1 MGVDKTATNGA
12 EKRKLYRVIN
22 EDGDYVQ
29 QLPETSAEQVS
40 VKDSDNKF
48 TATDV
53 EGVLKEL
60 DSKIGSLDTGVT
72 GVKGNKETTYR
83 KGNVN
88 LTPANIGAATDTDVN
103 TIKGKIPAAA
113 SSTNQLADKDY
124 VGTTIDNKLTKYPT
138 KTDLQNG
145 LAGKAE
151 TKTYDSYSAFVTAV
165 NALSNSA
172 LKVGYNILIKTLEVP
187 DMWVS
192 AVNATKTTY
201 TYTNDDAIVTA
212 LKTGELKVGYYS
224 FSPLEANKVD
234 FDYTELKNK
243 PKINTNNTLNQPV
256 LSNAELS
263 GTIQLHKIASTGKFD
278 DLVDSPVHQTDTMGE
293 DGLNNSDYT
302 KCGLYHVPV
311 NIDYSPFSLGSKN
324 NVTGMNV
331 PDKMWL
337 SVTIAQE
344 TEDASQGLNTI
355 TQRLVYG
362 DKIAIRSQKY
372 ETSVSTLIWSNWTIY
387 DLSTFAK
394 KTDIPTIPNI
404 EVATAGSGV
413 VSDVAVDS
421 TNKHKLKVTKKAL
434 TNSDLPNSGVT
445 AGTYTAVVVNAKGVV
460 TKGGTAIE
468 FGTASK
474 NTPSA
479 NLMIGGLFF
488 ELQT

>member
-72 GVKGNKETTYR
+72 GVKGDKEATYR

-88 LTPANIGAATDTDVN
+88 ITPANIGAGTATDVDA
-103 TIKGKIPAAA
+103 IKAKIPAEA
-113 SSTNQLADKDY
+113 SSTNKLADKDY
-124 VGTTIDNKLTKYPT
+124 VGATIDNKLTNYPT

-212 LKTGELKVGYYS
+212 LKTGELKVGYFS

-234 FDYTELKNK
+234 YDYNELENK
-243 PKINTNNTLNQPV
+243 PKLNTNNATSQDT
-256 LSNAELS
+256 SASEEIK
-263 GTIQLHKIASTGKFD
+263 GTINLHKIAKTGKFG
-278 DLVDSPVHQTDTMGE
+278 DLLNSPIIETTVTDCNQLTTPAIYKLTGIPTN
-293 DGLNNSDYT
+293 GPALNYTSDTQLWLIVQKYYFEGTEKISQVVITSDY
-302 KCGLYHVPV
+302 LYRREL
-311 NIDYSPFSLGSKN
+311 IGQ
-324 NVTGMNV
+324 TGQTF
-331 PDKMWL
+331 WA
-337 SVTIAQE
+337 T
-344 TEDASQGLNTI
+344 
-355 TQRLVYG
+355 
-362 DKIAIRSQKY
+362 
-372 ETSVSTLIWSNWTIY
+372 WSNLQIDNIAT
-387 DLSTFAK
+387 LG
-394 KTDIPTIPNI
+394 DIPTIPNI
-404 EVATAGSGV
+404 EVATTGSGV

-468 FGTASK
+468 FGTASN

-479 NLMIGGLFF
+479 NLMVGGLFF